1 MAEGRQEVIRDLVR
15 RTYEDP
21 RVVARY
27 TEVGLWP
34 AEELLVLEHVADG
47 ARLLDLGC
55 GAGRTSVA
63 LAELGLEVVG
73 VDLSEAMIETARDQ
87 AELAEV
93 TVTFEVMDAA
103 RLSFPDA
110 HFDAALF
117 SYNGIELIPGLA
129 EKEQVL
135 RQVHRVLRPGGV
147 FLFTTHSL
155 FAVNRYAPYR
165 LLGFLRFC
173 GGRLFGLPVKEQELG
188 ERFIDD
194 EDEEVRYLQV
204 LPPSRYLSLLERTGF
219 ELLTFNTRDRL
230 EAGRRW
236 AWRGIFEDGERVYAV
251 RRR

>member
-1 MAEGRQEVIRDLVR
+1 LSEGRRDVIRDLVR

-34 AEELLVLEHVADG
+34 AEELLVLEHVPDG

-55 GAGRTSVA
+55 GAGRASVA

-73 VDLSEAMIETARDQ
+73 VDLSEGMIETARDQ
-87 AELAEV
+87 AELAGV

-103 RLSFPDA
+103 RLSLPDES
-110 HFDAALF
+110 FDAALF
-117 SYNGIELIPGLA
+117 SYNGIELVPGLA

-147 FLFTTHSL
+147 FLFTTHSI
-155 FAVNRYAPYR
+155 FALNRYAPYR

-236 AWRGIFEDGERVYAV
+236 AWPGIFEDGERIYAA
-251 RRR
+251 RRG